1 MADALTENPPAEAET
16 EAGAEAGAPDKR
28 RITDAQSAAILM
40 LMFSE
45 DAAAKVIAELEP
57 EEVRQISNLMYSVA
71 DVGSEDISDVLDLFL
86 ARAHNRTT
94 VGYRADHQIEGIL
107 KRAFGDQR
115 AETMIS
121 RVAPV
126 NAIDTLKPLKWMD
139 AADIAAM
146 IREEHPQVAAL
157 TLSFAKSDVA
167 AEVIAMLPEESQE
180 EIIYRLA
187 TLGQVSQEAIDTIV
201 DLLTNFQAP
210 TSAKPTATKSND
222 SSEIAAILNSLDK
235 KDGQRVL
242 KALTKRDKTLAK
254 AIEDE
259 MFTFADL
266 AMLDV
271 KNIGTVVRSVDNT
284 LLVPALKGADE
295 ALRKLVLSSMST
307 RAAQTIN
314 DEMEESGPMA
324 MEEVKAAQ
332 RAIASAAKRLIDGGE
347 IIMDRGGSSYV

>member
-1 MADALTENPPAEAET
+1 MAEALENLPFEAENDT
-16 EAGAEAGAPDKR
+16 ESLDPVQSK
-28 RITDAQSAAILM
+28 ISDAQSAAILM
-40 LMFSE
+40 LLFSE
-45 DAAAKVIAELEP
+45 EAAAKIIAELEP
-57 EEVRQISNLMYSVA
+57 DEVRQISNLMYSVA
-71 DVGSEDISDVLDLFL
+71 DVGSEDISDVLDLFIS
-86 ARAHNRTT
+86 RAHNRTT
-94 VGYRADHQIEGIL
+94 VGYRADNHIEGIL

-115 AETMIS
+115 GGSMIT

-126 NAIDTLKPLKWMD
+126 NAIDTLEPLKWMD
-139 AADIAAM
+139 AGDIAAM
-146 IREEHPQVAAL
+146 IKEEHPQVAAL
-157 TLSFAKSDVA
+157 TLSFAKSIVA

-187 TLGQVSQEAIDTIV
+187 TLGEVSQDAIDTID

-210 TSAKPTATKSND
+210 TGAKPTATKSND

-242 KALTKRDKTLAK
+242 KALTKRDKILAK
-254 AIEDE
+254 SIEDE

-271 KNIGTVVRSVDNT
+271 KNIGSVVRSVDNT

-295 ALRKLVLSSMST
+295 DLRKMVLSSMST

-314 DEMEESGPMA
+314 DEMEEAGPMA
-324 MEEVKAAQ
+324 MDEVKAAQ
-332 RAIASAAKRLIDGGE
+332 RAIASAAKKLIDSGD
-347 IIMDRGGSSYV
+347 IIMDRGGSNYV

>member
-1 MADALTENPPAEAET
+1 MADAINAPPPTESNIGLDAS
-16 EAGAEAGAPDKR
+16 DKPL
-28 RITDAQSAAILM
+28 ITDAQSAAILM

-45 DAAAKVIAELEP
+45 EAAAKVIAELEP

-71 DVGSEDISDVLDLFL
+71 DVGSEDISNVLDLFL
-86 ARAHNRTT
+86 ERAHNRTT
-94 VGYRADHQIEGIL
+94 IGYRADNHIEGIL
-107 KRAFGDQR
+107 KRAFGDHQ
-115 AETMIS
+115 AETVIS

-126 NAIDTLKPLKWMD
+126 NAIDTLKPLDWMD
-139 AADIAAM
+139 ATDIAAM

-157 TLSFAKSDVA
+157 TLSFAKSDIA
-167 AEVIAMLPEESQE
+167 AQVIAMLPEDNQE

-210 TSAKPTATKSND
+210 SGAKPTATKSND
-222 SSEIAAILNSLDK
+222 SSEIAAILNNLDK

-242 KALTKRDKTLAK
+242 KSLTKRDKTLAK
-254 AIEDE
+254 SIEDE

-271 KNIGTVVRSVDNT
+271 KNIGSVVRSVDNM

-314 DEMEESGPMA
+314 DEMEEAGPMA

-332 RAIASAAKRLIDGGE
+332 RAIASAAKKLIDAGE